1 MNQTTYIIGRTA
13 PADIIVSGPGMDT
26 LSRRHASITESARGN
41 GYYTLTDLD
50 SSNGTFVNRGGNW
63 IRIHS
68 AEVHET
74 ESILLGKYCTTLD
87 ELMNRTRIVRQ
98 DQTEPIDRQGIWE
111 RDPYTGVVRF
121 RPYGC

>member
-1 MNQTTYIIGRTA
+1 MNQKTYTIGRMA

-26 LSRRHASITESARGN
+26 LSRRHASITASPRGG
-41 GYYTLTDLD
+41 GYYQLVDLD

-74 ESILLGKYCTTLD
+74 DSILLGKYCTSID
-87 ELMNRTRIVRQ
+87 ELLNKTRIVQQ
-98 DQTEPIDRQGIWE
+98 DKTEPIDSHGIWE